1 MTDSPSASGAPSPRL
16 LTLTTLPFFLGGFLG
31 PVGTISVISIY
42 PELRETFDVSNS
54 AVSWSLSGYFFPMA
68 ALMLVSGTIGERFGR
83 KRVTRLA
90 FVLYAVASLGC
101 VLAPNF
107 GLFIAARVM
116 QGVCNSFITPLL
128 IAGLAEVI
136 QPHRLGKAVGIYS
149 GFQALGGAVAPFVSG
164 LAAEINWR
172 WAFVVIG
179 VIAIA
184 LAMRPPPGAP
194 RPAAS
199 APPIRPLLTVRM
211 GSLWIAALSAAAGP
225 IGIGVL
231 VGVYLRDGL
240 GVDSSTAGAILL
252 LGGLSAMAISPTL
265 GKLVDVWG
273 TRRAALTSG
282 VAATAA
288 TVPLGLIDSA
298 WWLAL
303 VWLASAVLVGFVTV
317 NLQHL
322 AAIAVP
328 DNRGGALSSVLS
340 FRFSGHAIG
349 PILFVPLLAD
359 SPVVAFGAAGAL
371 GVVTLAS
378 FAVATNRRY
387 DIAPLEHDE
396 DALTVEPNT
405 ST

>member
-1 MTDSPSASGAPSPRL
+1 MPPPATRGGRL

-90 FVLYAVASLGC
+90 FLLYAVASIGC
-101 VLAPNF
+101 VFAPNF
-107 GLFIAARVM
+107 GLFLAARVM
-116 QGVCNSFITPLL
+116 QGVCNAFITPLL

-136 QPHRLGKAVGIYS
+136 QPGRLGKAVGIYS
-149 GFQALGGAVAPFVSG
+149 GFQAIGGAVAPFVSG
-164 LAAEINWR
+164 LAAEFNWR

-179 VIAIA
+179 AVAVA
-184 LAMRPPPGAP
+184 LALRPPPGEP

-199 APPIRPLLTVRM
+199 APPIRPLLTVKM

-240 GVDSSTAGAILL
+240 DVDSSTAGVILL
-252 LGGLSAMAISPTL
+252 LGGLSAMAISPTW
-265 GKLVDVWG
+265 GKLIDLWG
-273 TRRAALTSG
+273 TRRAAIASAIG
-282 VAATAA
+282 VTIA
-288 TVPLGLIDSA
+288 TVPLGLVDSA
-298 WWLAL
+298 W
-303 VWLASAVLVGFVTV
+303 VLASVWIASAALVGFVPV

-340 FRFSGHAIG
+340 FRFTGHAIG
-349 PILFVPLLAD
+349 PIVFVPLLAD
-359 SPVVAFGAAGAL
+359 SPVVAFGASGAL
-371 GVVTLAS
+371 GAVTLAA
-378 FAVATNRRY
+378 FLVATRRRAAVSSG
-387 DIAPLEHDE
+387 DGSDS
-396 DALTVEPNT
+396 ALTVE
-405 ST
+405 STRRA

>member
-1 MTDSPSASGAPSPRL
+1 MPY
-16 LTLTTLPFFLGGFLG
+16 FLGGFLG
-31 PVGTISVISIY
+31 PVGTLSVISIY
-42 PELRETFDVSNS
+42 PELRDTFDVSTG

-101 VLAPNF
+101 ILAPNF
-107 GLFIAARVM
+107 TLFLAARVM
-116 QGVCNSFITPLL
+116 QGVCNAFVTPLL

-136 QPHRLGKAVGIYS
+136 HPERLGKAVGIYS
-149 GFQALGGAVAPFVSG
+149 GFQAIGGAVAPFVSG
-164 LAAEINWR
+164 VAAEFDWR
-172 WAFVVIG
+172 WTYVVIG
-179 VIAIA
+179 AVA
-184 LAMRPPPGAP
+184 LGLATQPPSGEP

-211 GSLWIAALSAAAGP
+211 ASLWVAALSAAAGP

-240 GVDSSTAGAILL
+240 DVDSSTAGIILL
-252 LGGLSAMAISPTL
+252 ASGLSAMAISPTW
-265 GKLVDVWG
+265 GKLIDLWG
-273 TRRAALTSG
+273 TRRAAIVS
-282 VAATAA
+282 ATAVTLA
-288 TVPLGLIDSA
+288 TMPLGLIDSA
-298 WWLAL
+298 WLLAL
-303 VWLASAVLVGFVTV
+303 VWIVSAALVGFVPV

-349 PILFVPLLAD
+349 PIVWVPLLDDA
-359 SPVVAFGAAGAL
+359 PVLAFAGAGAL
-371 GVVTLAS
+371 GVITLVA
-378 FAVATNRRY
+378 FAVATRARFDELPRE
-387 DIAPLEHDE
+387 DIAGSADGSI
-396 DALTVEPNT
+396 DGT
-405 ST
+405 